1 MPLIS
6 ASLSMLKRQA
16 RRMARADGIALHA
29 ALDRIAMREGFAR
42 WSLLAA
48 RSADVFTPETL
59 YRRLAPG
66 DLLLVAARPGEGK
79 TLLGY
84 AMAEHAIMAGHHGF
98 VFSLESS
105 QALIRDHFH
114 IVLPQRSSQAERL
127 TIDCSNGINADH
139 IIRVMDAARPGSLA
153 AIDYLQLLDQ
163 RRDNPDLATQVRA
176 LKAFARERGVILVV
190 LSQIDRAF
198 VDSGRRLPGLADVRL
213 PNPLDLGLFDKAVFL
228 SGGQMSFEVV

>member
-6 ASLSMLKRQA
+6 ASLPMLKREA

-29 ALDRIAMREGFAR
+29 ALDRIALREGFAR

-48 RSADVFTPETL
+48 RSTDAFIPETL
-59 YRRLAPG
+59 YRRLAPS

-84 AMAEHAIMAGHHGF
+84 AMAARAILAGHHGF

-105 QALIRDHFH
+105 EAEINDRFH
-114 IVLPQRSSQAERL
+114 IILPERRSRAERL
-127 TIDCSNGINADH
+127 TIDCSNGINASH
-139 IIRVMDAARPGSLA
+139 IITVMDAARPGSLA

-163 RRDNPDLATQVRA
+163 RRDNPDLATQLRA
-176 LKAFARERGVILVV
+176 LKAFARERGVIFVL
-190 LSQIDRAF
+190 LSQIDRTF
-198 VDSGRRLPGLADVRL
+198 VGSGRKLPRLTDVRL
-213 PNPLDLGLFDKAVFL
+213 PNPIDLGLFDKAVFL
-228 SGGQMSFEVV
+228 NDGQMSYETL